1 MTTPEITLD
10 PMTAAEFDAW
20 LEPTIR
26 EYAEEKV
33 ETGEFPAENA
43 IELSAAEFHS
53 LLPDGMRTKDH
64 HLYTVR
70 AVADGTSAGVLW
82 IALRPKADEIEAF
95 VYDIAIHENRRGQG
109 YGRAA
114 MLACAERARELGA
127 HSVGLHVFGRNTVAR
142 SHYTSLGFQE
152 LDVTMSL
159 PLGTEG
165 DRAD

>member
-1 MTTPEITLD
+1 
-10 PMTAAEFDAW
+10 MTAAEFDAW

-33 ETGEFPAENA
+33 ETGE
-43 IELSAAEFHS
+43 
-53 LLPDGMRTKDH
+53 
-64 HLYTVR
+64 
-70 AVADGTSAGVLW
+70 
-82 IALRPKADEIEAF
+82 IEAF
-95 VYDIAIHENRRGQG
+95 VYDIAIHEDRRGQG

-142 SHYTSLGFQE
+142 GLYTSLGFQE
-152 LDVTMSL
+152 PDVTMSL

-165 DRAD
+165 DRAAGS